1 MRKILGGVAFFALS
15 AFAPSTLNP
24 ALAQAQTTATTAPAA
39 APLSAGELDAMMAPV
54 ALYSD
59 QLLAKVCIAATYP
72 LEVVEAE
79 RWVEKH
85 PDLKGDALDAA
96 LAKEPWDQSIKD
108 LIKVP
113 TVITMMSERI
123 DWTRKLGD
131 AFLSQQA
138 DVFASVQR
146 LRGQAQT
153 NGALKSTPEQ
163 TVSTED
169 NAIIIEPVQPEV
181 AYVPYYEPSV
191 YGDWAYPSYPP
202 YYWPPPAGYG
212 VAAGI
217 GFIAGAAIA
226 AGWWNNGVNWG
237 GGNLYVNNF
246 SNFNNFN
253 NYNFNRNNGQR
264 WNHVAEH
271 RKGVGYGNERLR
283 QQYGNRRTGAEAR
296 RNGFGNG
303 GRNNARNNLGN
314 RGNHVS
320 HHAGNGNR
328 GNYGGRGNRGQASVG
343 QGNRGGFGNH
353 NGVGNRGGSR
363 QLGQGGHR
371 GSYGGMGGG
380 NRSGARAAGGGG
392 RGGGHAMG
400 GRGGGGGHGGGGRG
414 GGGRRR

>member
-1 MRKILGGVAFFALS
+1 MRKILGGGAFLVLS
-15 AFAPSTLNP
+15 TFIPLYP
-24 ALAQAQTTATTAPAA
+24 ALAQTQTTTAAAPAA
-39 APLSAGELDAMMAPV
+39 TPLSAGELDAMMAPV

-108 LIKVP
+108 LVKVP
-113 TVITMMSERI
+113 TVIKMMSERI

-131 AFLSQQA
+131 AFLAQEA

-146 LRGQAQT
+146 LRGQAQ
-153 NGALKSTPEQ
+153 NSGALKNTPEQ
-163 TVSTED
+163 TVSTQD
-169 NAIIIEPVQPEV
+169 NAVVIEPVQPEV
-181 AYVPYYEPSV
+181 AYVPYYDLSV
-191 YGDWAYPSYPP
+191 YGTWAYPSYPP

-271 RKGVGYGNERLR
+271 RKGVGYGNDRLR

-296 RNGFGNG
+296 RNGVGNG

-328 GNYGGRGNRGQASVG
+328 GNRGNYGGLGNRGQGSLG
-343 QGNRGGFGNH
+343 QGNRGGLGNH
-353 NGVGNRGGSR
+353 SGVGNRGSSR
-363 QLGQGGHR
+363 QVGQSGHR
-371 GSYGGMGGG
+371 GSYGGMSGG
-380 NRSGARAAGGGG
+380 NRGGSRAMGGG
-392 RGGGHAMG
+392 RSGGHAMG
-400 GRGGGGGHGGGGRG
+400 GRGGGRGGGGRG